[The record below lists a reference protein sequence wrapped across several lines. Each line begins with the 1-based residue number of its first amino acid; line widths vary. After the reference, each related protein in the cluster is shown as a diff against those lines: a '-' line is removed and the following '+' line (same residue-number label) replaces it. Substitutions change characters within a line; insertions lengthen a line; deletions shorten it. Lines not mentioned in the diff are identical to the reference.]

1 MRKLCLRYQTEDVFE
16 VTLIQADGITWIYR
30 ADIKY
35 SVHII
40 SHGDIAVKPFGQRE
54 AEPSAIR
61 LLYFPVK
68 PAQFGCIGYD

>member
-40 SHGDIAVKPFGQRE
+40 SPERSSAVI
-54 AEPSAIR
+54 S
-61 LLYFPVK
+61 
-68 PAQFGCIGYD
+68 